1 MMVKKSC
8 FILFLFT
15 LLTSAQSPA
24 IQWQKS
30 FGGSNVDLGYGI
42 KQTSDGGY
50 IFVSNTQ
57 SSNGD
62 ITGHHGGFDIWVVKI
77 SSSGILE
84 WQRAL
89 GGSGSDLSQTID
101 ITSDGGYIVAGYTDS
116 DDGDI
121 NEEHDNFCSW
131 IIKLSA
137 IGEIEWQN
145 IYVGNGYNQVHT
157 IQQTLDGGYIVAGYD
172 DTISDNPDGI
182 QNHGG
187 NDYLVMKLSSIGDV
201 EWQKS
206 LGGTQDDY
214 AICVRQTSD
223 GGYVVAGESVSSDG
237 DVTENY
243 GGSDYWIVKLSNLG
257 DIEWQKSLG
266 GSDSENPISIYQ
278 TTDGGYI
285 ISGRTQSSDGDVTD
299 FHGMVDAWIVK
310 LNSTGT
316 LVWQKTLGG
325 SSSEVISDVKQ
336 ISDGGYILVGST
348 NSFDGDV
355 FGNHGGG
362 DCWAVRLSSSGNIIW
377 QKCFGGT
384 LGDFGARI
392 SLTIDGGYIISA
404 NSFSI
409 DGDRTNYYG
418 NHDNWIIK
426 LEPDVLSTP
435 DFSTKDLKIHP
446 NPVAS
451 ILTLH
456 TGEDLTFDSIVI
468 SDLTSKIV
476 IEQID
481 SGGQIDV
488 SCLEKGVYLLQAFSK
503 EQKFIGKF
511 VKE

>member
-1 MMVKKSC
+1 MMVKNLC

-24 IQWQKS
+24 IQWQNS
-30 FGGSNVDLGYGI
+30 FGGSSADLGYGI

-57 SSNGD
+57 STDGD

-77 SSSGILE
+77 SSSGLLE
-84 WQRAL
+84 WQKAL
-89 GGSGSDLSQTID
+89 GGSGSDSSQTIE

-121 NEEHDNFCSW
+121 NEEHDNLCSW
-131 IIKLSA
+131 IIKLSTV
-137 IGEIEWQN
+137 GEIEWQK
-145 IYVGNGYNQVHT
+145 IYVGNGFNQVHT

-172 DTISDNPDGI
+172 YTISGNPDGT

-187 NDYLVMKLSSIGDV
+187 KDYLVIKLSSLGDI
-201 EWQKS
+201 EWQKL

-214 AICVRQTSD
+214 GYSVRQTSD
-223 GGYVVAGESVSSDG
+223 GGYVVSGESVSSDG

-243 GGSDYWIVKLSNLG
+243 GGSDYWIVKLSNFG

-266 GSDSENPISIYQ
+266 GSNSENPTSIYQ

-285 ISGRTQSSDGDVTD
+285 ITGRTQSSDGDITG
-299 FHGMVDAWIVK
+299 FHGVVDAWIVK

-325 SSSEVISDVKQ
+325 SSADTILDVKQ
-336 ISDGGYILVGST
+336 ISEGGYIVVGST
-348 NSFDGDV
+348 YSFDGDV
-355 FGNHGGG
+355 SGNHGGG
-362 DCWAVRLSSSGNIIW
+362 DCWAVRLSSTGNIIW
-377 QKCFGGT
+377 QKCLGGT
-384 LGDFGARI
+384 FGDFGARI
-392 SLTIDGGYIISA
+392 SLTNDGGYIISG

-418 NHDNWIIK
+418 NYDNWIIK
-426 LEPDVLSTP
+426 LEPDVLSTS

-446 NPVAS
+446 NPVTS

-456 TGEDLTFDSIVI
+456 TEEDLIFDLIII

-481 SGGQIDV
+481 SGGQINV
-488 SCLEKGVYLLQAFSK
+488 SSLEKGVYLLQAFSN
-503 EQKFIGKF
+503 EQKFVGKF